1 MYICVVPLLLW
12 PTTGWMTPVV
22 AGVIAFM
29 LLGIEN
35 VTVQIEEPM
44 RVLCLEALC
53 RCVWGRRS
61 EEKRSAWRGC
71 AGACGGRL
79 VGGVAHLTSLCP
91 IAPLLVASPPPP
103 CCRSSDSPTTHPPS
117 ITWCVQ
123 CPRVSGQGPRVLGWT
138 LGLCYA
144 GGLRHQRRRQCCYH
158 RRSGL
163 RQVVLG
169 RGLGIDQ
176 IVSNAACIC
185 RGDRPCLCRR
195 PTHPCG
201 VQPVTF
207 NPEPQTILVAD
218 VFCVAVTGWT

>member
-79 VGGVAHLTSLCP
+79 EE
-91 IAPLLVASPPPP
+91 
-103 CCRSSDSPTTHPPS
+103 
-117 ITWCVQ
+117 
-123 CPRVSGQGPRVLGWT
+123 
-138 LGLCYA
+138 
-144 GGLRHQRRRQCCYH
+144 
-158 RRSGL
+158 
-163 RQVVLG
+163 
-169 RGLGIDQ
+169 
-176 IVSNAACIC
+176 
-185 RGDRPCLCRR
+185 
-195 PTHPCG
+195 
-201 VQPVTF
+201 
-207 NPEPQTILVAD
+207 EPFI
-218 VFCVAVTGWT
+218 